1 MKVSVKWGKHTFDDI
16 EINTDEPA
24 SVFKAQLYT
33 LTNVLPERQKIMVK
47 GGTLKDD
54 ADWKQLGI
62 KDGHKF
68 MLIGSAEADIPKE
81 PEQKTQFVE
90 DMSADQAQALAQS
103 QFPAGL
109 INLGNTCYMNSTIQF
124 MKSAPELQEAL
135 KKFSGNA
142 FTGDPQKQLT
152 AQFRDLLNILAN
164 TNEPTLPVAFLTMLR
179 SLNPQFAEKDNEG
192 RYMQQDAEEFHT
204 SLIQS
209 IKEGPKLE
217 GSDKDLYSQLFGG
230 RMTTEMMSKE
240 DSNDKSSSE
249 STFNKLTC
257 HITNTTSFLMDG
269 LKTGL
274 DETLSKN
281 NAAGVETQYSKKST
295 IVELPYYLTVQFVR
309 FLWKPKEGVKAK
321 IARPV
326 DFPLNLDAYDLCAP
340 ELKEKLQPKRKRI
353 QEIEDEKVA
362 AEIKKRKE
370 DKSGGKAESKK
381 EEDNTPT
388 PEVSLDPKGMYNDTG
403 MYELCAVVTH
413 KGRTADSGHYVGWVK
428 TPKGVWLKYDDDVV
442 SEVPE
447 EEIKK
452 LTGKGGSDWHIAY
465 LCLYRTKKLVEPK
478 KEEDKPEPMVQ

>member
-54 ADWKQLGI
+54 ADWNQLGI

-257 HITNTTSFLMDG
+257 HITNTTSFSHGRSEDRLGRD
-269 LKTGL
+269 T
-274 DETLSKN
+274 
-281 NAAGVETQYSKKST
+281 VEEQRCWCRD
-295 IVELPYYLTVQFVR
+295 TVQQEVNNR
-309 FLWKPKEGVKAK
+309 RAPLLPHRTICTFLVEAK
-321 IARPV
+321 GRCQGQ
-326 DFPLNLDAYDLCAP
+326 DCQTSRFPL
-340 ELKEKLQPKRKRI
+340 ELGRVR
-353 QEIEDEKVA
+353 
-362 AEIKKRKE
+362 
-370 DKSGGKAESKK
+370 
-381 EEDNTPT
+381 
-388 PEVSLDPKGMYNDTG
+388 SL
-403 MYELCAVVTH
+403 
-413 KGRTADSGHYVGWVK
+413 RT
-428 TPKGVWLKYDDDVV
+428 
-442 SEVPE
+442 
-447 EEIKK
+447 
-452 LTGKGGSDWHIAY
+452 
-465 LCLYRTKKLVEPK
+465 
-478 KEEDKPEPMVQ
+478 

>member
-1 MKVSVKWGKHTFDDI
+1 VKWGKHTFDDI
-16 EINTDEPA
+16 EINADEPP

-68 MLIGSAEADIPKE
+68 MLVGSAEADIPKA

-90 DMSADQAQALAQS
+90 DMSADQAQALVQS

-109 INLGNTCYMNSTIQF
+109 FNIGNTCYMNSTIQF
-124 MKSAPELQEAL
+124 MKSAPELQQAL
-135 KKFSGNA
+135 KKFSGGH
-142 FTGDPQKQLT
+142 FDSEPQRQLT
-152 AQFRDLLNILAN
+152 AHFRDLLNIMAN
-164 TNEPTLPVAFLTMLR
+164 TNEPVLPAGFLQQLR

-192 RYMQQDAEEFHT
+192 HYMQQDAEEFHT
-204 SLIQS
+204 TLVQS
-209 IKEGPKLE
+209 IKEGPKLQD
-217 GSDKDLYSQLFGG
+217 SDKDLYSQLFGG
-230 RMTTEMMSKE
+230 KLSTEMTSK
-240 DSNDKSSSE
+240 DDANDKTTSE
-249 STFNKLTC
+249 TAFNKLMC

-269 LKTGL
+269 LKSSL

-281 NAAGVETQYSKKST
+281 NAAGVETQYSKKSA
-295 IVELPYYLTVQFVR
+295 IVELPYYLTVQFMR
-309 FLWKPKEGVKAK
+309 FLWKPKERVKAK
-321 IARPV
+321 IGRPV
-326 DFPLNLDAYDLCAP
+326 DFPLNLDVYDLCAP

-381 EEDNTPT
+381 EEEDNTPT

-403 MYELCAVVTH
+403 LYELCGLVTH
-413 KGRTADSGHYVGWVK
+413 KGRTTESGHYVGWVK
-428 TPKGVWLKYDDDVV
+428 TVKGMWLKYDDDVV

-465 LCLYRTKKLVEPK
+465 LCMYRTKKLVEPK
-478 KEEDKPEPMVQ
+478 KEDQPEPMVQ